1 MFSIL
6 YLDRLYWFA
15 VKVLLLTTIYI
26 FSLGNS
32 SGLFASETSIAR
44 IGPALEHPWGLTL
57 VDNQRVLVTTRPGS
71 LYLINTSTQISKKI
85 SNTPNVVE
93 YRQGG
98 LLDVTSQRIGDE
110 IVVFLCY
117 SKRVSSSE
125 SSTAVYRATL
135 DDDALVNGSDIF
147 VSNKPSK
154 GGVHFGCR
162 LAIKNNTLYASVGDR
177 GERDNAQNPRNHSGT
192 IIHLSLSSAKTPRSP
207 NKNWAKEIYSI
218 GHRNPQGLVFNDR
231 TGELWSHEHGPR
243 GGDEI
248 NIISYG
254 NNYGWPKVSYGKE
267 YIGGDIGLNY
277 SPKGFTDPV
286 WKWTPSIAP
295 SGMAFYYGKMFPEL
309 RGKLL
314 IGSLKFM
321 RLFVVSMGKKG
332 YPNSETSIFKN
343 VFGRIRDIEVLDD
356 GSILILND
364 EQDGGLFRISRL
376 E

>member
-1 MFSIL
+1 MLSSRRTYRLNINTSLSIL
-6 YLDRLYWFA
+6 
-15 VKVLLLTTIYI
+15 IYI
-26 FSLGNS
+26 LSFTTGC
-32 SGLFASETSIAR
+32 GVFAAEINIAR
-44 IGPALEHPWGLTL
+44 IGPPLEHPWGLTSL
-57 VDNQRVLVTTRPGS
+57 DSQRVLVTTRPGS
-71 LYLINTSTQISKKI
+71 LYLINTSNQISKKI
-85 SNTPNVVE
+85 TNTPSVVE

-98 LLDVTSQRIGDE
+98 LLDVTSQKLGDE
-110 IVVFLCY
+110 TVVFLCY
-117 SKRVSSSE
+117 SKPVSSSE
-125 SSTAVYRATL
+125 SSTAIFRATL
-135 DDDALVNGSDIF
+135 DGDTLTNGSDIF

-162 LAIKNNTLYASVGDR
+162 LAIKDNILYASIGDR
-177 GERDNAQNPRNHSGT
+177 GERNNAQNPRNHSGT
-192 IIHLSLSSAKTPRSP
+192 IIHLSLSPAKIPRSP
-207 NKNWAKEIYSI
+207 NKNWAKEVYSI

-267 YIGGDIGLNY
+267 YIGGEIGLNY

-295 SGMAFYYGKMFPEL
+295 SGMTFYYGNMFPEL
-309 RGKLL
+309 QGKLL

-321 RLFVVSMGKKG
+321 RLFVVSMGKNG
-332 YPNSETSIFKN
+332 YPTSETSILKN
-343 VFGRIRDIEVLDD
+343 VVGRVRDVEVFKD

-364 EQDGGLFRISRL
+364 ERDGGLFRISRVK
-376 E
+376 

>member
-1 MFSIL
+1 MLNS
-6 YLDRLYWFA
+6 RQLYWLKIKASLHTLFYIML
-15 VKVLLLTTIYI
+15 VTTSCEVL
-26 FSLGNS
+26 
-32 SGLFASETSIAR
+32 ASEISITR
-44 IGPALEHPWGLTL
+44 IGPTLKHPWGLTT
-57 VDNQRVLVTTRPGS
+57 VGGQSVLVTTRSGS

-85 SNTPNVVE
+85 FNTPNVVE

-98 LLDVTSQRIGDE
+98 LLDVTSQKIGDE

-117 SKRVSSSE
+117 SKPVSSSE
-125 SSTAVYRATL
+125 SSTAVFRAIL
-135 DDDALVNGSDIF
+135 DGDRLVNGSDIF
-147 VSNKPSK
+147 VSNKPSRS
-154 GGVHFGCR
+154 GVHFGCR
-162 LAIKNNTLYASVGDR
+162 LAIKDNILYASVGDR
-177 GERDNAQNPRNHSGT
+177 GERNNAQNPRNHSGT
-192 IIHLSLSSAKTPRSP
+192 IIHISLPPARTPRSL

-295 SGMAFYYGKMFPEL
+295 SGMAFYYGNMFPEL

-321 RLFVVSMGKKG
+321 RLFVVSMGKNG
-332 YPNSETSIFKN
+332 YPISETSILKN
-343 VFGRIRDIEVLDD
+343 VVGRVRDVEVLKD

-364 EQDGGLFRISRL
+364 EQEGGLFRISRVK
-376 E
+376 